1 MKSLYDFSLI
11 ELEKEMER
19 LGQKKYRANQVF
31 SWLYQKR
38 VNSISDMSDISL
50 SFRNV
55 LEEEYEIYLPIIS
68 KKQVSYD
75 GTVKMLLE
83 YRDGSRVETVLMR
96 YDYGNAICVSSQVG
110 CNMGCKFCASG
121 LLKKQRDLT
130 SGEMVAQVLKMQEYL
145 DEEGKG
151 ERVSHIV
158 IMGSGEPFDNYD
170 NVIRFI
176 HICNDQKGLAIGA
189 RHITV
194 STSGIAPRI
203 KDYSLEGIQVNLA
216 ISLHASNDEI
226 RNKLMPVNKAY
237 PLKTLFA
244 AIREYEKNANRRVTI
259 EYILLKGI
267 NDSLENADE
276 LVELLKG
283 TFAYVN
289 LIPYN
294 EVEENEFRRS
304 DKSAV
309 RAFYERLKLK
319 GVNVTIRKE
328 FGTDIDAACGQLRA
342 KKEGVI
348 SDSGA

>member
-1 MKSLYDFSLI
+1 MKSLYNYTLT
-11 ELEKEMER
+11 ELQEEMIG
-19 LGQKKYRANQVF
+19 LNQKPFRGTQIF

-38 VNSISDMSDISL
+38 VNNIDDMSDISL
-50 SFRNV
+50 SFRDILKENYMISLPNV
-55 LEEEYEIYLPIIS
+55 IKE
-68 KKQVSYD
+68 QVSYD

-83 YRDGSRVETVLMR
+83 LEDKTSVETVLMR

-121 LLKKQRDLT
+121 LMKKQRDLLA
-130 SGEMVAQVLKMQEYL
+130 SEMIMQVMKMQEYL
-145 DEEGKG
+145 DKEGKG

-170 NVIRFI
+170 NVMRFI
-176 HICNDQKGLAIGA
+176 RIANDQKGLAIGA

-194 STSGIAPRI
+194 STSGIAPKI
-203 KDYSLEGIQVNLA
+203 VEYSKEGLQVNLA
-216 ISLHASNDEI
+216 ISLHASNDET
-226 RNKLMPVNKAY
+226 RNKLMPINKAY
-237 PLKTLFA
+237 SLTKLFD
-244 AIREYEKNANRRVTI
+244 AIKQYSINADRRVTI

-294 EVEENEFRRS
+294 EVEENEFKRS
-304 DKSAV
+304 EKQSV
-309 RAFYERLKLK
+309 RAFYERLKSK

-342 KKEGVI
+342 KKEGVLN
-348 SDSGA
+348 D

>member
-1 MKSLYDFSLI
+1 MKSLYDFSLSD
-11 ELEKEMER
+11 LEIEMEN
-19 LGQKKYRANQVF
+19 LGQKKYRATQVF

-38 VNSISDMSDISL
+38 VTSIDDMSDISL
-50 SFRNV
+50 TFRDV
-55 LEEEYEIYLPIIS
+55 LKEKYSLYLP
-68 KKQVSYD
+68 KEVRQQVSYD

-83 YRDGSRVETVLMR
+83 FNDGSNVETVLMR

-130 SGEMVAQVLKMQEYL
+130 PGEMVAQVLKMQEYL
-145 DEEGKG
+145 DNEGKG

-170 NVIRFI
+170 NVMSFIRI
-176 HICNDQKGLAIGA
+176 TNDQKGLAIGA

-194 STSGIAPRI
+194 STSGIAPKI
-203 KDYSLEGIQVNLA
+203 KEYSKAGIQVNLA

-226 RNKLMPVNKAY
+226 RNRLMPVNKAY
-237 PLKTLFA
+237 PLKVLFE
-244 AIREYEKNANRRVTI
+244 AIKEYEHNADRRVTI

-267 NDSLENADE
+267 NDSIANADE
-276 LVELLKG
+276 LAELLKG

-294 EVEENEFRRS
+294 EVQENEFKRS
-304 DKSAV
+304 DKTSV
-309 RAFYERLKLK
+309 RAFYERLKSH

-342 KKEGVI
+342 KKEGVL

>member
-1 MKSLYDFSLI
+1 MKSLYNYSLS
-11 ELEKEMER
+11 ELETEM
-19 LGQKKYRANQVF
+19 LNLNQKVYRAKQIY

-38 VNSISDMSDISL
+38 VHDIDEMSDISA
-50 SFRNV
+50 SFRDV
-55 LEEEYEIYLPIIS
+55 LKSEYSISLPKVIRE
-68 KKQVSYD
+68 QVSYD
-75 GTVKMLLE
+75 GTIKLLLE
-83 YRDGSRVETVLMR
+83 LEDKSSVETVLMR

-121 LLKKQRDLT
+121 LIKKQRDLQAY
-130 SGEMVAQVLKMQEYL
+130 EMILQVMKMQEYL
-145 DEEGKG
+145 DKEGKD

-170 NVIRFI
+170 NVMRFI
-176 HICNDQKGLAIGA
+176 RIANDQKGLAIGA

-203 KDYSLEGIQVNLA
+203 IEYSKEGLQVNLA
-216 ISLHASNDEI
+216 ISLHASNDET

-237 PLKTLFA
+237 PLAKLFD
-244 AIREYEKNANRRVTI
+244 AIKEYSSNADRRVTI

-276 LVELLKG
+276 LANLLKG

-294 EVEENEFRRS
+294 EVQENEFKRS
-304 DKSAV
+304 DKQAV
-309 RAFYERLKLK
+309 RAFYERLKNK
-319 GVNVTIRKE
+319 GINVTIRKE
-328 FGTDIDAACGQLRA
+328 FGSDIDAACGQLRA

-348 SDSGA
+348 SE

>member
-1 MKSLYDFSLI
+1 MKSLYDYTLLELQDEMISLN
-11 ELEKEMER
+11 
-19 LGQKKYRANQVF
+19 QKSYRATQIF

-38 VNSISDMSDISL
+38 VKSIDEMSDISN
-50 SFRNV
+50 SFREV
-55 LEEEYEIYLPIIS
+55 LKENYEIELPKII
-68 KKQVSYD
+68 KDQVSYD

-83 YRDGSRVETVLMR
+83 LKDKASVETVLMR

-121 LLKKQRDLT
+121 LLKKQRDLKA
-130 SGEMVAQVLKMQEYL
+130 SEMILQVMKMQEYL
-145 DEEGKG
+145 DNEGKG

-158 IMGSGEPFDNYD
+158 IMGSGEPFDNY
-170 NVIRFI
+170 NEVMKFIRI
-176 HICNDQKGLAIGA
+176 ANDQKGLAIGA

-194 STSGIAPRI
+194 STSGLTPKII
-203 KDYSLEGIQVNLA
+203 EYSKEGLQVNLA
-216 ISLHASNDEI
+216 ISLHASNDET
-226 RNKLMPVNKAY
+226 RNKLMPINKAY
-237 PLKTLFA
+237 PLKNLFS
-244 AIREYEKNANRRVTI
+244 AIKDYSNNANRRVTI

-267 NDSLENADE
+267 NDSLKNADE

-294 EVEENEFRRS
+294 EVKENEFKRS
-304 DKSAV
+304 DKQSV
-309 RAFYERLKLK
+309 RAFYERLKNK
-319 GVNVTIRKE
+319 GINVTIRKE

-348 SDSGA
+348 SD

>member
-1 MKSLYDFSLI
+1 MKSLYDFTLS
-11 ELEKEMER
+11 ELQQEMVD
-19 LGQKKYRANQVF
+19 LNQKTFRGTQVF

-38 VNSISDMSDISL
+38 VKTIDEMSDISIA
-50 SFRNV
+50 FRDI
-55 LEEEYEIYLPIIS
+55 LKEKYEIKLPSII
-68 KKQVSYD
+68 KQQVSYD
-75 GTVKMLLE
+75 GTVKMLLAL
-83 YRDGSRVETVLMR
+83 DDNSSVETVLMR

-121 LLKKQRDLT
+121 LIKKQRDLS
-130 SGEMVAQVLKMQEYL
+130 SGEMIAQVLKMQEYL
-145 DEEGKG
+145 DNEGKG

-158 IMGSGEPFDNYD
+158 IMGSGEPFDNYH
-170 NVIRFI
+170 NVMNFIRI
-176 HICNDQKGLAIGA
+176 ANDQKGLAIGA

-194 STSGIAPRI
+194 STSGIAPKI
-203 KDYSLEGIQVNLA
+203 VEYSKEGLQVNLA
-216 ISLHASNDEI
+216 ISLHASNDET
-226 RNKLMPVNKAY
+226 RNKLMPINKAY
-237 PLKTLFA
+237 PLDKLFT
-244 AIREYEKNANRRVTI
+244 AIKEYSKNADRRVTI

-276 LVELLKG
+276 LAALLKD

-294 EVEENEFRRS
+294 EVQENEFKRS
-304 DKSAV
+304 EKQSV
-309 RAFYERLKLK
+309 RAFYERLKNK

-348 SDSGA
+348 SE